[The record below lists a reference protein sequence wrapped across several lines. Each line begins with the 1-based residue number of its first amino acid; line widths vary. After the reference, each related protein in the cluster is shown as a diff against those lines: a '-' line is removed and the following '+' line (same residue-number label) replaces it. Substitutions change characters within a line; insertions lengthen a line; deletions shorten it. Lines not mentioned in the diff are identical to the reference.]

1 MFFFFFPAATQPSSF
16 CKDHLKENWFPS
28 FWHHYTIPGY
38 FIQTSQPSDFKPHPI
53 IENSPYRLWNIV
65 SNGLIQRS
73 PADPT
78 LLTCMGGFNSNNS
91 KFNLYFKDQLM
102 ILLCKNYFEIYRNV
116 RLILGPLKKREFKQS
131 VMFLSDARQP
141 EVSFFLNV
149 P

>member
-1 MFFFFFPAATQPSSF
+1 MFFFLRPQKSSS
-16 CKDHLKENWFPS
+16 CSKDHFKDRFPS
-28 FWHHYTIPGY
+28 FQHHCTIPLY
-38 FIQTSQPSDFKPHPI
+38 SIQLQQLPDVKPHLI
-53 IENSPYRLWNIV
+53 DEDTPYRLWNIV
-65 SNGLIQRS
+65 SNGLFQRS
-73 PADPT
+73 PFDPT

-91 KFNLYFKDQLM
+91 KFNLHFKDQLM